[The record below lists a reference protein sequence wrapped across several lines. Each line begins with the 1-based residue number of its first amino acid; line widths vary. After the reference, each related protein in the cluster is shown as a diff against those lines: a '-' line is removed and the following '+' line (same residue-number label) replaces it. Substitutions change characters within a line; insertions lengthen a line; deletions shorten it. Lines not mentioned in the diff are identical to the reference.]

1 MFADTYSR
9 FVLTV
14 IAAALVYLCVVLT
27 PPVGL
32 SAQVPATSKPGEP
45 TGPVEVVVV
54 SWRATESAPVR
65 VTEPVQVAG
74 RVEAVRSDQA
84 PDRVVIAGWERYTGV
99 GQPGVLERLTP
110 ERGLPVSIPGK

>member
-1 MFADTYSR
+1 
-9 FVLTV
+9 
-14 IAAALVYLCVVLT
+14 
-27 PPVGL
+27 
-32 SAQVPATSKPGEP
+32 
-45 TGPVEVVVV
+45 
-54 SWRATESAPVR
+54 